1 MRDNEFFVVPLFIA
15 RLKLEI
21 RVKPVIFTKK
31 DLLNMSELWGVI
43 LNPKAGNKKVSR
55 KQTIFDALHAG
66 GIAGEYRFSEYAGHA
81 SVLARELVAAGF
93 RRFLIVGG
101 DGTVSEVV
109 DGLMTS
115 GVDSHEFIISIL
127 PSGTGNDWCRYWKIP
142 KNINENL
149 EMISRQKEQWIDVGR
164 LTFFRGDK
172 LVEKYFI
179 NSVGLGFD
187 AEIVAR
193 AEKLGRVAKGLSINY
208 LLGLLG
214 SMAKTKSK
222 HLMMETDDDLFE
234 GKVYTMS
241 IANGPYS
248 GGGIKQTPNALPTD
262 GMFDILLAD
271 DPNPYEIVRDV
282 SRVLFRQSFGGVLR
296 TYRTSQVKI
305 TTTERHMIEADGIVQ
320 TDGEAPLTITMVPA
334 AIKMIVC

>member
-1 MRDNEFFVVPLFIA
+1 
-15 RLKLEI
+15 
-21 RVKPVIFTKK
+21 
-31 DLLNMSELWGVI
+31 MSELWGVI
-43 LNPKAGNKKVSR
+43 LNPKAGSKKVDG
-55 KQTIFDALHAG
+55 KQTICDALKSG
-66 GIAGEYRFSEYAGHA
+66 GISGEYRFSEYAGHA
-81 SVLARELVAAGF
+81 TILARELVADGF
-93 RRFLIVGG
+93 RNFLIVGG
-101 DGTVSEVV
+101 DGSVSEVV

-115 GVDSHEFIISIL
+115 GVDSHELTIAII

-142 KNINENL
+142 KKIGL
-149 EMISRQKEQWIDVGR
+149 CLDMIRQGKKQWIDIGR
-164 LTFFRGDK
+164 LSYFRQDS

-193 AEKLGRVAKGLSINY
+193 AEKLGKFAKGLPVNY
-208 LLGLLG
+208 FLGLVG

-222 HLMMETDDDLFE
+222 HLVMETDNEVFE

-248 GGGIKQTPNALPTD
+248 GGGIKQTPDASPTD
-262 GMFDILLAD
+262 GLFDILLAD
-271 DPNPYEIVRDV
+271 DPNAYEIVRDV

-305 TTTERHMIEADGIVQ
+305 STTERHMIEADGIVQ
-320 TDGEAPLTITMVPA
+320 TDGEAPLHITMVPA

>member
-1 MRDNEFFVVPLFIA
+1 ML
-15 RLKLEI
+15 
-21 RVKPVIFTKK
+21 
-31 DLLNMSELWGVI
+31 ELWGVI

-55 KQTIFDALHAG
+55 KQTIFDALRAG

-81 SVLARELVAAGF
+81 TVIARDLVAAGF

-115 GVDSHEFIISIL
+115 GVDSHELTFAIL

-142 KNINENL
+142 KKIDQSM
-149 EMISRQKEQWIDVGR
+149 EMISRQKELWIDVGR
-164 LTFFRGDK
+164 LSYFRQDK

-193 AEKLGRVAKGLSINY
+193 AEKLGKLAKGLPINY

-222 HLMMETDDDLFE
+222 HLVLETDDDVFE

-248 GGGIKQTPNALPTD
+248 GGGIKQTPNASPTD

-271 DPNPYEIVRDV
+271 DPNAFEIVRDV

-305 TTTERHMIEADGIVQ
+305 TTNERHMIEADGIIQ
-320 TDGEAPLTITMVPA
+320 TDGEAPLSITMVPA